1 MAALLAPACT
11 AEAPA
16 RGEHEALAPPAAAPA
31 PPAPPGPPAP
41 TGTTAASSTPARVG
55 IDGTLFSN
63 ADGTRFHWRGIT
75 AFRLVEQ
82 VAHGREGEAAA
93 YLDWAR
99 DHGVTVVRV
108 LTMAKHLFEL
118 TPADG
123 LAALPRLLS
132 LAAERGLHV
141 EVVALADTAEYDVDL
156 DAHVSAVGKIA
167 AAHPNAFL
175 EIANEPYHGT
185 QDAALHDR
193 ATLDRLA
200 ALVPGEVVLAHG
212 SPRAASALALAPGGD
227 YVTVHMPRGGG
238 DPWDHVRELAGGAAL
253 VAHYGRPVVS
263 DEPIGAAPEAVRS
276 RRDDSPERFRAAA
289 LLTRMTGMHATF
301 HYEGGLH
308 AAVPAGAELR
318 AFEAWR
324 EAWTLLP
331 DGIERGAFRVV
342 DAGRGAVFETR
353 HDGEVWTLTLQS
365 PSPGDG
371 NEPVGRWPETALWR
385 RR

>member
-1 MAALLAPACT
+1 VKFIVQLALIASLSAPACVAQT
-11 AEAPA
+11 A
-16 RGEHEALAPPAAAPA
+16 GG
-31 PPAPPGPPAP
+31 PG
-41 TGTTAASSTPARVG
+41 RVQAN
-55 IDGTLFSN
+55 GTLFAH
-63 ADGTRFHWRGIT
+63 ADGSRFHWRGIT

-82 VAHGREGEAAA
+82 VAHERESEAAA

-99 DHGVTVVRV
+99 DNGITVVRV
-108 LTMAKHLFEL
+108 LTMARHLFEL
-118 TPADG
+118 APADG
-123 LAALPRLLS
+123 LAALPRLLT
-132 LAAERGLHV
+132 LAAERGVHV

-175 EIANEPYHGT
+175 EIANEPFHGT

-200 ALVPGEVVLAHG
+200 ALVPGEVVLAFG
-212 SPRAASALALAPGGD
+212 SPRSDDSLAIAPGGD
-227 YVTVHMPRGGG
+227 YATVHMPRGGG
-238 DPWDHVRELAGGAAL
+238 DPWDHVRELAAGASL
-253 VAHYGRPVVS
+253 VVRYGRPVVS
-263 DEPIGAAPEAVRS
+263 DEPIGAAPAAIPG

-301 HYEGGLH
+301 HYEGGLQ
-308 AAVPAGAELR
+308 AAVPQGAELR

-331 DGIERGAFRVV
+331 DDIERGTFDAV
-342 DAGRGAVFETR
+342 DAARGTTFETR
-353 HDGEVWTLTLQS
+353 LDGEVWALTIQGS
-365 PSPGDG
+365 SPGEG
-371 NEPVGRWPETALWR
+371 FALVSRWPQSALWR

>member
-1 MAALLAPACT
+1 MAALWAPACT
-11 AEAPA
+11 AEAPG
-16 RGEHEALAPPAAAPA
+16 RTEHAPVAHPPSAPA
-31 PPAPPGPPAP
+31 PPPAPPGPPVP
-41 TGTTAASSTPARVG
+41 TGAPAVSIPGRVG
-55 IDGTLFSN
+55 IDGTLFTN
-63 ADGTRFHWRGIT
+63 ADGSRFHWRGIT

-82 VAHGREGEAAA
+82 VAHERESEAAA

-99 DHGVTVVRV
+99 DNGITVVRV

-123 LAALPRLLS
+123 LAALPRLLT
-132 LAAERGLHV
+132 LAAERGVHV

-175 EIANEPYHGT
+175 EIANEPFHGT

-200 ALVPGEVVLAHG
+200 ALVPAEVVVAYG
-212 SPRAASALALAPGGD
+212 SAEPERSGGGD

-238 DPWDHVRELAGGAAL
+238 PWEHVRELAAGASL
-253 VAHYGRPVVS
+253 VAHHGRPVVS
-263 DEPIGAAPEAVRS
+263 DEPIGAAPAAIPG

-301 HYEGGLH
+301 HYERGLQ
-308 AAVPAGAELR
+308 AEVALGAELR
-318 AFEAWR
+318 AFEAWL

-331 DGIERGAFRVV
+331 DDIERGSFRVV
-342 DAGRGAVFETR
+342 DTARGAWFETR
-353 HDGEVWTLTLQS
+353 LDGEVWALTIQGS
-365 PSPGDG
+365 SPGEG
-371 NEPVGRWPETALWR
+371 FALVSRWPESALWR

>member
-1 MAALLAPACT
+1 MKLLFQFALIASLSAPACVAQT
-11 AEAPA
+11 A
-16 RGEHEALAPPAAAPA
+16 GG
-31 PPAPPGPPAP
+31 PG
-41 TGTTAASSTPARVG
+41 RVRV
-55 IDGTLFSN
+55 DGTLFAN
-63 ADGTRFHWRGIT
+63 PDGSSFHWRGIT

-123 LAALPRLLS
+123 LAALPRLLT

-156 DAHVSAVGKIA
+156 DAHVLAVGKIA

-185 QDAALHDR
+185 QNAALHDR
-193 ATLDRLA
+193 ATLARLA
-200 ALVPGEVVLAHG
+200 ALVPPEVVLALG
-212 SPRAASALALAPGGD
+212 SPRAANALAVSPAGD

-263 DEPIGAAPEAVRS
+263 DEPIGAAPEAVRG

-301 HYEGGLH
+301 HYEGGLR
-308 AAVPAGAELR
+308 AKVPTGPELR

-342 DAGRGAVFETR
+342 DAGRGAAFETR
-353 HDGEVWTLTLQS
+353 LDGEVWTLTLQGHA
-365 PSPGDG
+365 PGDG
-371 NEPVGRWPETALWR
+371 FEPVGEWPETALWR
-385 RR
+385 QR

>member
-1 MAALLAPACT
+1 MNLISRLALIVALSVPACVAET
-11 AEAPA
+11 A
-16 RGEHEALAPPAAAPA
+16 GG
-31 PPAPPGPPAP
+31 PG
-41 TGTTAASSTPARVG
+41 RVQA
-55 IDGTLFSN
+55 DGTLFAH
-63 ADGTRFHWRGIT
+63 ADGSRFHWRGIT

-99 DHGVTVVRV
+99 DNGITVVRV
-108 LTMAKHLFEL
+108 LTMARHLFEL

-123 LAALPRLLS
+123 LAALPRLLT
-132 LAAERGLHV
+132 LAAERGVHV

-175 EIANEPYHGT
+175 EIANEPFHGT

-200 ALVPGEVVLAHG
+200 ALVPGEVVLAQG
-212 SPRAASALALAPGGD
+212 SARTVEESLAIAVAGD
-227 YVTVHMPRGGG
+227 YVTVHTPRGG
-238 DPWDHVRELAGGAAL
+238 DPWDHVRELAAGASL
-253 VAHYGRPVVS
+253 VAHHGRPVVS
-263 DEPIGAAPEAVRS
+263 DEPIGAAPAAIPG

-301 HYEGGLH
+301 HYEGGLQ
-308 AAVPAGAELR
+308 AEVPLGAELR

-331 DGIERGAFRVV
+331 DDIERGTFHAV
-342 DAGRGAVFETR
+342 DAARGTTFETR
-353 HDGEVWTLTLQS
+353 LDGDVWALTIRGS
-365 PSPGDG
+365 SPGEG
-371 NEPVGRWPETALWR
+371 FGSVGRWPESALWR